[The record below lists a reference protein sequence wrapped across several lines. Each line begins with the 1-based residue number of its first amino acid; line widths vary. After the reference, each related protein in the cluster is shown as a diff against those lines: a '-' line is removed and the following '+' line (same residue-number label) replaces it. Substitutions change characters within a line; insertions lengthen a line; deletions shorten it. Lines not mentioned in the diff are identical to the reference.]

1 MTTGTRAAPP
11 DTRRAE
17 QPAERKTGPA
27 GTRRR
32 VVRRPDP
39 LPWLLPLG
47 VLGMWQLASWN
58 TWMDPL
64 LLPSPGA
71 VARVLWDSAR
81 DGTLG
86 TDLSASTERWAS
98 GFLIGASLGLLLGSL
113 VGLSTLSE
121 RLLDTSVQM
130 LRTVPVSGLSPL
142 LIVWLG
148 LDEAPKVVLV
158 AVGSFFPVYINTFG
172 GIRNV
177 DRKLIEVG
185 RVFQW
190 NRPTVLRRIVLPAAL
205 PEILNGIRYALG
217 VAWVLLVLA
226 ELLGATSG
234 LGFMLN
240 QGRELSRV
248 DVVIAAL
255 LVFAVAGKAVDLLVR
270 AAERRLLRW
279 RDLHTGA

>member
-1 MTTGTRAAPP
+1 MSTETRTAPP
-11 DTRRAE
+11 DTHRAKE
-17 QPAERKTGPA
+17 LSAREKSPAR
-27 GTRRR
+27 TRRR
-32 VVRRPDP
+32 GARWADP

-47 VLGMWQLASWN
+47 VLVVWQLASWN
-58 TWMDPL
+58 MWMDPL

-71 VARVLWDSAR
+71 VARVLGDSAG
-81 DGTLG
+81 DGTLV
-86 TDLSASTERWAS
+86 TDLSASIQRWAS

-113 VGLSTLSE
+113 VGLSVLSE

-148 LDEAPKVVLV
+148 LDEAPKIVLV
-158 AVGSFFPVYINTFG
+158 AAGSFFPVYINTFG

-177 DRKLIEVG
+177 DRKLVEVG
-185 RVFQW
+185 RMFQW
-190 NRPTVLRRIVLPAAL
+190 NRPTVLRRIILPAAL

-279 RDLHTGA
+279 RDLHAGA